1 MKKLTR
7 VLCVVDPTSQEQLA
21 LERAAWLCGKSK
33 AQLELFICDY
43 NEHLSGQRLFDS
55 PSLEKARQKV
65 ADDHLALL
73 EKLAAPLRK
82 SGLDVRTS
90 TAWDYPL
97 HEGIIRHAVSIKA
110 DLLLKDTRYHS
121 ALERMILSN
130 TDWQLIRS
138 CPVPLWLAKAS
149 IDTAQPLFI
158 CSIDPMNQH
167 DKPAALDDAILLLGK
182 SLATVCG
189 GAVHAFH
196 AYDPRIAMAATTV
209 NAYLPVS
216 LPYDEINQQMRER
229 HDKRFREITDY
240 HDIDAK
246 HTHLVSGRTEDE
258 LPQLAKKLN
267 AAVVVMGAVARNR
280 LDRLFVGSTAER
292 TLNYLHCDLL
302 IIKPDWFRTP
312 DAILEKKA

>member
-1 MKKLTR
+1 MKKLSR
-7 VLCVVDPTSQEQLA
+7 VLCVVDPTSREHLA

-33 AQLELFICDY
+33 AQLDLFICDY

-55 PSLEKARQKV
+55 PSLENARQKV
-65 ADDHLALL
+65 GDEHLAFL

-82 SGLDVRTS
+82 SGLEIRTS
-90 TAWDYPL
+90 SAWDYPL

-110 DLLLKDTRYHS
+110 DMLIKDTRYHS

-130 TDWQLIRS
+130 SDWQLIRS
-138 CPVPLWLAKAS
+138 CPVPLWLAKTS

-167 DKPAALDDAILLLGK
+167 DKPAALDDAILQIGK
-182 SLATVCG
+182 SLATLCG
-189 GAVHAFH
+189 GEVHAFH

-216 LPYDEINQQMRER
+216 LPYDEINTQMRER

-240 HDIDAK
+240 HDIEPEY
-246 HTHLVSGRTEDE
+246 THLVSGRTEDE
-258 LPQLAKKLN
+258 LPQLADKLN

-292 TLNYLHCDLL
+292 TLNHLHCDLL

-312 DAILEKKA
+312 DSILKKKT